1 MTKYLNY
8 FTEDIFNI
16 QYSNHFHIIG
26 LLFILFPI
34 ALVTGPFLPDAFL
47 TIISIYFLVISIQKK
62 LYSYYKNYFVYIFGL
77 FCFYLIVSGLLSSD
91 PYASLILTNGPIFY
105 FRYLFFILGVKYL
118 LNTNPKLLNYFTL
131 TLTIT
136 ILITIFDGSIQ
147 WITGY
152 NLLGFPYDSNH
163 GNRITGLFRDEQIL
177 GHFLSYVVPLAFGL
191 LLFIIKKKHMSKFTI
206 LLLFIFLVLCE
217 VFIFITNDRAA
228 FLKIVQFTLLLIIL
242 SNDFK
247 IIRLISFLVS
257 LVIISTL
264 INYSTKSYSRYI
276 ETTLGEV
283 SSTKIPYMPWTPL
296 HEKHFS
302 VAINFFNENPI
313 MGNGPQYFRYKCKEI
328 NIDGC
333 TSHPHNYYFQTL
345 AELGIIGVS
354 ILFFGLIFL
363 IYILFKQFLYV
374 WFAKKDNY
382 YIPDYLV
389 SFYALLF
396 IFMWPLIPHLSFYN
410 NWINSMIFLPIPI
423 IMHIQDI
430 HKKNKIVK

>member
-1 MTKYLNY
+1 MKIYIND
-8 FTEDIFNI
+8 FINDKFNH
-16 QYSNHFHIIG
+16 QFS
-26 LLFILFPI
+26 LLFISISLIFIFIPVTLI
-34 ALVTGPFLPDAFL
+34 TGPFLPDLFL
-47 TIISIYFLVISIQKK
+47 SFIAIYFLIITFTKR
-62 LYSYYKNYFVYIFGL
+62 LFFYYRNYFVYIFAS
-77 FCFYLIVSGLLSSD
+77 FYLLILISGLLSEDIYS
-91 PYASLILTNGPIFY
+91 SLIDYNGPIFY
-105 FRYLFFILGVKYL
+105 FRYLFFILGVQYL
-118 LNTNPKLLNYFTL
+118 LNTNPKLISYFTVSL
-131 TLTIT
+131 LLT
-136 ILITIFDGSIQ
+136 ILITIFDGIIQ
-147 WITGY
+147 WQTGY
-152 NLLGFPYDSNH
+152 NLLGFGHDPDH
-163 GNRITGLFRDEQIL
+163 GNRITGIFRDEQIL

-191 LLFIIKKKHMSKFTI
+191 LLFIIKKKQMSNFRI
-206 LLLFIFLVLCE
+206 FLLFSFLVLSE

-257 LVIISTL
+257 IVIISTL

-345 AELGIIGVS
+345 AELGIIGIS